1 MSLQSYV
8 RPDLSPLDDGPP
20 QVEATGFGFTSRSIQ
35 IFDNSIR
42 YLHKTLLG
50 FDADDFGDTDSF
62 SWPLFHNVPGFKS
75 LYTTPK
81 EQCSVNRLPVELLQ
95 QIFLYSLPD
104 EHWRFHTP
112 PPQLV
117 FAQVCSYWRS
127 VAISYPKLWSTFIVV
142 DPIKRHI
149 SMTKLWLERA
159 GQHPLTLYIKHLW
172 PQRKDALVNT
182 DLIIGLLLP
191 HAHRWKAASFIFRFG
206 IQSSLLAFP
215 RGELPLLETLYFDMS
230 NCRGWYEYE
239 LEHIEKMISSS
250 SLPLRHLTWKTCS
263 HPNYMYSRL
272 PNNLT
277 YLCGDFDIG
286 LPFVQSLSKMENL
299 RTLRLYGNTQSAGHQ
314 NVVLELPVILQR
326 LHTLDLQLLSVE
338 LSRFLFGL
346 INAPDL
352 EILLFNLSPES
363 QKTFFA
369 FTQRSHYNLKAL
381 AYIGAVSWHDPN
393 LEAHFFE
400 ELLASP
406 QMAFLSELIM
416 VAIDLDPVLSVLAQP
431 ILPSLKRL
439 HLTGDCSG
447 GLLLDM
453 LKHRAQSFPP
463 PTSFMISEQLF
474 DSGSDVGLLISPTH
488 GQLPTIVSGFSI
500 CIRAKVHGSACQIE
514 DVVEWCEHNSTPH
527 WIMILS

>member
-1 MSLQSYV
+1 MTLQSYV
-8 RPDLSPLDDGPP
+8 RPDFSPLDDGPP
-20 QVEATGFGFTSRSIQ
+20 QVEATGFGFTSRPIQ

-42 YLHKTLLG
+42 YLHKALLG
-50 FDADDFGDTDSF
+50 FDADDFGDTESF
-62 SWPLFHNVPGFKS
+62 SWPLFRDVPGFES

-81 EQCSVNRLPVELLQ
+81 EQCFVNHLPVELLR

-104 EHWRFHTP
+104 QHWRFQMP

-117 FAQVCSYWRS
+117 LAQVCSYWRS

-172 PQRKDALVNT
+172 PQCEDALVNT

-215 RGELPLLETLYFDMS
+215 RSELPSLETLHFDVS
-230 NCRGWYEYE
+230 NCGGWYKDE

-250 SLPLRHLTWKTCS
+250 SLPLRHLTWETCS
-263 HPNYMYSRL
+263 PNDMSSRL

-299 RTLRLYGNTQSAGHQ
+299 QTLRLYGCTQSVGDW
-314 NVVLELPVILQR
+314 NVSLELPVILQR
-326 LHTLDLQLLSVE
+326 LHTLDLQLLNVK
-338 LSRFLFGL
+338 LSRFLFSL

-369 FTQRSHYNLKAL
+369 FTQRSRCNLKAL
-381 AYIGAVSWHDPN
+381 GYIGAISWRDPTS
-393 LEAHFFE
+393 EAHFIE

-406 QMAFLSELIM
+406 QMFFLSELIM

-453 LKHRAQSFPP
+453 LKHRARSFPP
-463 PTSFMISEQLF
+463 PTGFMISEELF
-474 DSGSDVGLLISPTH
+474 DSGSDIGLLISPTH
-488 GQLPTIVSGFSI
+488 RLLPTIVSGFSI
-500 CIRAKVHGSACQIE
+500 CIQAKVQGSACQIE
-514 DVVEWCEHNSTPH
+514 DVVEWCEYNSTPH
-527 WIMILS
+527 WIIILS